1 MPPAV
6 LEPSDAA
13 TAAVLLA
20 DCAAGRRPLVV
31 RGGGTKLAWTTAAP
45 PPATVLSTK
54 LLSHPIQH
62 FAGDLVATLPAGV
75 TLAEANAV
83 LARERQW
90 LPLDPPHADRATIGG
105 IVAAND
111 SGPRRQQYGAPRDL
125 IVGVEVAL
133 ADGRVARAGGRVVKN
148 VAGYDLSRLLCG
160 SFGALGVITSATF
173 KLVPLPAAST
183 TLVVTPRDVAH
194 AQDLAAAIA
203 TAPLTPTALEIALF
217 PPRLLVRF
225 ETTAQAAARQSSIA
239 REIVERGGAAAE
251 VVEAGLEVEAWRGHE
266 ARVWGGRGTIVKISV
281 LPTEVAATVGAL
293 SAASSRLVSTTAIGR
308 IALGVLYA
316 RLEGNPDEQAALIAA
331 LRRRAAARQGS
342 VVVLDAPAAVRALV
356 PAWEIDPGVFS
367 VMRAVKQRFDPHGIL
382 AGFAVAGL

>member
-1 MPPAV
+1 MAPTV

-13 TAAVLLA
+13 TAAALLA

-31 RGGGTKLAWTTAAP
+31 RGGGTKLAWTVAAP
-45 PPATVLSTK
+45 PPAAVLSTK
-54 LLSHPIQH
+54 LLSGPIQH

-125 IVGVEVAL
+125 IIGVEVAL

-194 AQDLAAAIA
+194 AQELAAALA
-203 TAPLTPTALEIALF
+203 AAPLTPTALEVAVF

-239 REIVERGGAAAE
+239 REIAERGGAATD
-251 VVEAGLEVEAWRGHE
+251 VVEAGPEAEAWRDHE
-266 ARVWGGRGTIVKISV
+266 AQVWDGKGTIVKISV
-281 LPTEVAATVGAL
+281 LPTEVAATIGEL
-293 SAASSRLVSTTAIGR
+293 PAASSRGVSTTAIGR

-316 RLEGNPDEQAALIAA
+316 RLEGDPGEQAALIAA

-342 VVVLDAPAAVRALV
+342 VVVLDAPPAVRALV
-356 PAWEIDPGVFS
+356 PAWEINPGAFS
-367 VMRAVKQRFDPHGIL
+367 VMRAVKDRFDPQGIL
-382 AGFAVAGL
+382 QGFAAAGL